1 MKKIILLI
9 FVVSLYGCS
18 ETKPSEEHLAL
29 ENAQKQLAE
38 NLKLYSSV
46 WDKVINERQIDQI
59 NETNFDSQVTLLL
72 KPENIVGV
80 EGVKGFYNNYLSG
93 FSDAEFKIIDVFG
106 QGDKIV
112 KHWNFKGTHD
122 GELFGIPAS
131 GRPVDI
137 SGTTLVK
144 MKEGKIVQE
153 QDFLDNLDFYQQLGL
168 MPTE

>member
-112 KHWNFKGTHD
+112 KHWNFK
-122 GELFGIPAS
+122 LA
-131 GRPVDI
+131 
-137 SGTTLVK
+137 
-144 MKEGKIVQE
+144 
-153 QDFLDNLDFYQQLGL
+153 Y
-168 MPTE
+168 